1 MAAQSQGASAPAVF
15 DFQSHQ
21 IRIVMKND
29 EPWFVCTDVAETLGY
44 ATAKDAARNLD
55 EDEKGRHIVPTL
67 GGNQDLTIINESGLY
82 ALVLRSRKPEARKF
96 AKWVTSEVL
105 PSIRKT
111 GGYGGQDPER
121 LKLAFALASE
131 VADQAARTV
140 FDSVLAGDEGWRQGR
155 WLFSLRY
162 GRDEQAVPWAKAV
175 GEDALVASLAELPR
189 MLLEPGAL
197 LPSNR
202 ELAELAAACNQRLA
216 QRMAN
221 EAAKPVGSGVVKI

>member
-1 MAAQSQGASAPAVF
+1 MAAQSQGASAPTVF

-21 IRIVMKND
+21 IRVVMRND

-67 GGNQDLTIINESGLY
+67 GGNQDLTIISESGLY

-111 GGYGGQDPER
+111 GGYGNQDPER

-140 FDSVLAGDEGWRQGR
+140 FDSVLAGDDGWQRGR
-155 WLFSLRY
+155 WLFSLKFDHNR
-162 GRDEQAVPWAKAV
+162 QAVPWAKAI
-175 GEDALVASLAELPR
+175 GEDALVASLAELPG
-189 MLLEPGAL
+189 MLLEPGGL

-221 EAAKPVGSGVVKI
+221 EPTKSTGVMKA